1 MLVIKRLDNIEYG
14 NLHHEDFSG
23 IMQIGVINTKT
34 RTNKITGS
42 LVPYNLQKGKVK
54 IKVLLETEKQKL
66 TVFTSLNSKGE
77 VFNDL
82 PKGGIFIPT
91 LYNKTQ
97 KNDRNLKILVKCSFE
112 QSIQ

>member
-1 MLVIKRLDNIEYG
+1 
-14 NLHHEDFSG
+14 
-23 IMQIGVINTKT
+23 MQIGVINMKA

-42 LVPYNLQKGKVK
+42 LVPYNIQKGKVK

-77 VFNDL
+77 IFTDL
-82 PKGGIFIPT
+82 PKGGVFIPT
-91 LYNKTQ
+91 IYNKTQ

-112 QSIQ
+112 QTIQ